1 MVTNE
6 ENNPLFDSL
15 RDFLSTEG
23 SSESNEPVIDNGD
36 TLALDLPLR
45 VAPFLSHPYM
55 QVSTDDV
62 PTIVDEVLGAF
73 LHPDMWEVAKEESMV
88 AYTDMISAIRDMET
102 NNYGRHSLGRIM
114 IGDRIDDDPT
124 LEVRMLTRLLMLAP
138 FLAMASLR
146 RGSNPNADGQ
156 FTGGSELRVACS
168 ANDLIRVVRSIAA
181 AMRAEHQLNPN
192 AEEEYKRD

>member
-55 QVSTDDV
+55 QVSTDNV

-73 LHPDMWEVAKEESMV
+73 LHPDMWEVAKEESMK
-88 AYTDMISAIRDMET
+88 AYADMISAIRDMET

-114 IGDRIDDDPT
+114 IGDRIDGDPT

-146 RGSNPNADGQ
+146 RGSNPNSDGQ
-156 FTGGSELRVACS
+156 FTGGSELRVIFS
-168 ANDLIRVVRSIAA
+168 ANDLIRVVRSIAS